1 MICPILCIVKT
12 VYSADHRLRDA
23 KTELSGGMLVPPFE
37 SPVRVDTILAEL
49 EARPVGDIVAPDD
62 HGLAPLERVHTPDYL
77 TFLAECW
84 PAWTAAGYEG
94 EAIANTWPSR
104 AMPLDRPPKEI
115 GGRIGYY
122 ALAAETSIS
131 EGTWA
136 AAQVAAN
143 VALSAGQVVAGGERS
158 AFALCRPPGHHAATD
173 MFGGYC
179 FINNAAVCAQAF
191 IDSDARRVA
200 TLDVDVHHGNG
211 TQQIFYER
219 PDVLTV
225 SIHGDPSTTF
235 PYFLGEAKETGAGAG
250 AGYNVNYPLAAGTT
264 YDLWRRALDDALQR
278 ITTFDPDVVIVS
290 LGVDTFE
297 RDPISPFKLKSEDFL
312 DYGRR
317 LAALQRPTVFV
328 MEGGYAVAEIG
339 TNTVNV
345 LRGFEEGAA

>member
-1 MICPILCIVKT
+1 MKT
-12 VYSADHRLRDA
+12 VYSPDHRLRDA
-23 KTELSGGMLVPPFE
+23 KTELSGGVLVPPFE
-37 SPVRVDTILAEL
+37 SPVRIDAIIAEL
-49 EARPVGDIVAPDD
+49 EARPLGDIVAPQD
-62 HGLAPLERVHTPDYL
+62 HGLAPLERVHTTDYL

-84 PAWTAAGYEG
+84 SEWTAAGYEG

-104 AMPLDRPPKEI
+104 AMPLDRPPAEI

-122 ALAAETSIS
+122 ALAAETSIN
-131 EGTWA
+131 EGTWV
-136 AAQVAAN
+136 AAQVAAH
-143 VALSAGQVVAGGERS
+143 VALSAGKIVAQGERS

-191 IDSDARRVA
+191 IDDGARRVA

-211 TQQIFYER
+211 TQQIFYDR

-235 PYFLGEAKETGAGAG
+235 PYFLGEATETGAGAG
-250 AGYNVNYPLAAGTT
+250 RGCNVNYPLPAGTA
-264 YDLWRRALDDALQR
+264 YDRWRPALDDALER
-278 ITTFDPDVVIVS
+278 ITAFDPEAVVIS

-297 RDPISPFKLKSEDFL
+297 KDPISPFKLKSEDFR

-317 LAALQRPTVFV
+317 LASLDRPTVFV
-328 MEGGYAVAEIG
+328 MEGGYAVAELG
-339 TNTVNV
+339 ANTVNV
-345 LRGFEEGAA
+345 LCGFEEGTI